1 MNRPLSSRLASLM
14 VLTDLGFIAYWLVT
28 FMHLLPEAWLY
39 QDYTNPLL
47 VSWNVSFMPI
57 DLLISASGL
66 TALARARRHDASERP
81 LAIIS
86 LTLTSASGL
95 MAIAFWA
102 LRGDFEVA
110 WWLPNLFLLIAPA
123 FFLPR
128 LLQHATQPSRSSTS
142 GLGTGATGP
151 TW

>member
-1 MNRPLSSRLASLM
+1 MNPPLSPRLKLLM
-14 VLTDLGFIAYWLVT
+14 VLTDFGFIAYWVVT
-28 FMHLLPEAWLY
+28 FLHLLPDAWLY

-66 TALARARRHDASERP
+66 TALGLARRHDARSRP

-110 WWLPNLFLLIAPA
+110 WWLPNLFLLTYPA
-123 FFLPR
+123 FFVPG
-128 LLQHATQPSRSSTS
+128 LLRQPPQPSRSSTS
-142 GLGTGATGP
+142 DLGTGATAP